1 MQIEFSHDM
10 GVVASR
16 CVDDRGDLLCD
27 HSAIQ
32 TQGWGLGYTEPDQID
47 RFETRHTSRIAD
59 LGPHR
64 RPSSKARVMALL
76 RGADL
81 VGLPIVTLGGD
92 DIAEVRDVLF
102 DAAAGV
108 LLGFTLNKR
117 GRLSGRMAEVLP
129 HGKII
134 AVGPNAV
141 IVSDPESLTDVLLSD
156 SGGSM
161 PAPIGN
167 VVADRVLTD
176 SGVVIGTVTDV
187 VFENTTNSVVGFEV
201 TPQDQRPS
209 RKGPKSYV
217 PLSDTRSVSKDTLI
231 IPAAAIEYVTS
242 DFEGFAETI
251 NRYRKAP
258 EASRVSS

>member
-1 MQIEFSHDM
+1 
-10 GVVASR
+10 
-16 CVDDRGDLLCD
+16 
-27 HSAIQ
+27 
-32 TQGWGLGYTEPDQID
+32 
-47 RFETRHTSRIAD
+47 
-59 LGPHR
+59 
-64 RPSSKARVMALL
+64 
-76 RGADL
+76 
-81 VGLPIVTLGGD
+81 
-92 DIAEVRDVLF
+92 
-102 DAAAGV
+102 
-108 LLGFTLNKR
+108 
-117 GRLSGRMAEVLP
+117 
-129 HGKII
+129 
-134 AVGPNAV
+134 
-141 IVSDPESLTDVLLSD
+141 
-156 SGGSM
+156 M